1 MVALFFGSTNG
12 NTASVARLIQQEFA
26 NQAGIDVELFDV
38 ADYYLEEMLEFNI
51 LILGIPTWDI
61 GMLQR
66 DWEAVVEE
74 FDALDLHG
82 KRAALFGLGD
92 QVGYPDTFGD
102 ALFFIADKLETAGA
116 MLVGSWPTDGY
127 EFTASWAVR
136 DNRFIGLMLDED
148 NQRELTDS
156 RVTTWVAQLLDE
168 FGLQD
173 ASEHSSPS

>member
-26 NQAGIDVELFDV
+26 HQAGIDVELFDV
-38 ADYYLEEMLEFNI
+38 ADFYLEEMLEFDD
-51 LILGIPTWDI
+51 LIVGIPTWDI

-74 FDALDLHG
+74 FDTLDLHG
-82 KRAALFGLGD
+82 KHAALFGLGD
-92 QVGYPDTFGD
+92 QIGYPDTFGD
-102 ALFFIADKLETAGA
+102 AVFFVADKLESAGA
-116 MLVGSWPTDGY
+116 TLVGSWPTDGY

-148 NQRELTDS
+148 NQRELTDG
-156 RVTTWVAQLLDE
+156 RVRDWVAQLLNE
-168 FGLQD
+168 FGLSAAD
-173 ASEHSSPS
+173 EG